1 MFEKVRD
8 MIAEQLSIDPAVIT
22 MESRFHE
29 DLKAD
34 SANRMVMIM
43 QLEDTFNI
51 EVDDDVLLHL
61 NTVGDVVNYIEKS
74 V

>member
-8 MIAEQLSIDPAVIT
+8 MIAEQLSLDPATIT
-22 MESRFHE
+22 MESRFRE

-43 QLEDTFNI
+43 LLEDTFNI
-51 EVDDDVLLHL
+51 EVDDDVLLQL
-61 NTVGDVVNYIEKS
+61 NTVGDVVRYIEKN